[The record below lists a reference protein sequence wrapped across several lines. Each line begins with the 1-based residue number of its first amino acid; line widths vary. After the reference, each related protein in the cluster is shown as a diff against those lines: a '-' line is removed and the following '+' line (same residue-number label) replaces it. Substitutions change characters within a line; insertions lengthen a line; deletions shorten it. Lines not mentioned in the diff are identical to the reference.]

1 MIYYLAS
8 DHLQKNQF
16 NSNVI
21 QTHVP
26 ICLTMHFV
34 ASFFAHLAKDNV
46 SFCHHLVSVV
56 R

>member
-8 DHLQKNQF
+8 DHPQKNQF

-26 ICLTMHFV
+26 IHFTMHYV
-34 ASFFAHLAKDNV
+34 ASFLVVIVDGSCTCAI
-46 SFCHHLVSVV
+46 STYHH
-56 R
+56 